1 MKRFITIITLIT
13 IKLSV
18 MTLLSSSCGWGVHAQ
33 DFTYKWTADRGD
45 GTYVNPIINSDFPDC
60 DVIRVGDTYYFIG
73 TTMYHFPGATL
84 LKSKD
89 LVNWEYCANPL
100 LQIENNDAYNLLNGG
115 SHYAQGMWASSLN
128 YHNGKFYIY
137 FISYGRNG
145 YDNGRNIL
153 LTATDP
159 EGEWK
164 MEYWPEHY
172 YDAGW
177 LFDDGENGDGN
188 VYVACGIGNI
198 FVNKLNGKT
207 LAKISSTQVVFN
219 KDGYEGSRMYH
230 IGDYY
235 YIYVT
240 TGGYWRGQ
248 TIYRSKNPMGPYEEV
263 PYTLFQGDAVHQGA
277 LIETQTGEWWT
288 ILFKDAGAIGRTPFL
303 EPVQWKDGWPIIGD
317 NGRDVSRNGA
327 RHKKPDVGATYPRTY
342 LPTSDSF
349 SSDTLALQW
358 QWNHNPQKSAWSL
371 TERPGWMRLYSCTV
385 TDNLV
390 WARGSLTQRLV
401 GYSPNATASS
411 GWKPNYGTAK
421 FDLSG
426 MQEGDIAG
434 LAIVQN
440 PYSFIGVKMENGKKY
455 LISQRYKFDS
465 QKPSFQEE
473 KKGAELTSDIIYL
486 RALTNFGTNSCN
498 YYYSYQPT
506 TGYTRFGVSM
516 TMGYTLDH
524 FVGQRYYIFNYST
537 KATGGHIDI
546 DWFTTEQKVPV
557 EYFEELDYNQVVP
570 EKTPVEEWYGFPF
583 ETSKFDPSIIG
594 TGSFLPASKSL
605 KTSPSGV
612 AGWQYPQ
619 PWDISDFKYLVA
631 NIVRTTT
638 NKLELRIYD
647 SPNIWSEPYIIPFGN
662 GKTVKV
668 ELDNMITE
676 SGRKLDPSHICKV
689 AFSTNGSSSCYLG
702 SIFLSDDG
710 QNPSAITTLPI
721 DNSAESNSP
730 IYDFNGRRIAKPS
743 KGLYIKN
750 GNKYIK

>member
-1 MKRFITIITLIT
+1 MKRFIGIITLFA

-18 MTLLSSSCGWGVHAQ
+18 MTLLSSSCGWEAAGQ
-33 DFTYKWTADRGD
+33 EYTRQWSADRGD
-45 GTYVNPIINSDFPDC
+45 GTYINPIINADFPDC
-60 DVIRVGDTYYFIG
+60 DVIRVGDTYYFVG

-240 TGGYWRGQ
+240 TGGYWKGQ

-277 LIETQTGEWWT
+277 LIQTQTGEWWT

-303 EPVQWKDGWPIIGD
+303 EPVQWKDGWPIIGN
-317 NGRDVSRNGA
+317 NGKDVSRNSA
-327 RHKKPDVGATYPRTY
+327 KYKKPNVGAEYPKTY
-342 LPTSDSF
+342 LPTNDAFASNV
-349 SSDTLALQW
+349 LGKQW
-358 QWNHNPQKSAWSL
+358 QWNHNPQPAAWSL

-390 WARGSLTQRLV
+390 WARGSLTQRIV
-401 GYSPNATASS
+401 GYSPNGTERDRWIA
-411 GWKPNYGTAK
+411 NYGTAK

-440 PYSFIGVKMENGKKY
+440 PYSFIGVKMENGKKH
-455 LISQRYKFDS
+455 LISQRWKFDG
-465 QKPSFQEE
+465 QKPTLSEE
-473 KKGAELTSDIIYL
+473 KKGVELTSDIVYL
-486 RALTNFGTNSCN
+486 RAITNFGTNACN
-498 YYYSYQPT
+498 YYYSYEPT
-506 TGYTRFGVSM
+506 SSYTKVGVSM

-537 KATGGHIDI
+537 IATGGHIDV
-546 DWFTTEQKVPV
+546 DWFSTEVKPTVD
-557 EYFEELDYNQVVP
+557 YFNELDKNQEVP
-570 EKTPVEEWYGFPF
+570 EVEEAEEWYDFPF
-583 ETSKFDPSIIG
+583 EKGKLNPSLIG
-594 TGSFLPASKSL
+594 SGTMNANTKYI
-605 KTSPSGV
+605 KTAPSGM
-612 AGWQYPQ
+612 AGWRYPKA
-619 PWDISDFKYLVA
+619 WDVSGYKYLVCNLA
-631 NIVRTTT
+631 RATAT
-638 NKLELRIYD
+638 KAELRIYD
-647 SPNIWSEPYIIPFGN
+647 SHNIWSEPFIVPFGKQ
-662 GKTVKV
+662 KTISIP
-668 ELDNMITE
+668 LDDMVTA
-676 SGRKLDPSHICKV
+676 SGRRLDPSHICV
-689 AFSTNGSSSCYLG
+689 VGISSDGSTYIYLSSIY
-702 SIFLSDDG
+702 LSDDG
-710 QNPSAITTLPI
+710 TTPSAIENIIPSVSGSKALYDLTGRKVQTPKKG
-721 DNSAESNSP
+721 
-730 IYDFNGRRIAKPS
+730 IYILEGKKIIR
-743 KGLYIKN
+743 
-750 GNKYIK
+750 